1 MRAIFSSISVVGLFF
16 LLAGCGSA
24 DSNTGSV
31 DSIDAGQTVKTS
43 STKTEGQSI
52 FVGTI
57 ESITQVEAEEE
68 ETLQLKFVDVMAKED
83 PANMGTSFS
92 NDGVIL
98 NATAE
103 KISVDINELKIGDK
117 VQFTLVEMPIMTMS
131 IPPQVPGDSIIDV
144 LLNK

>member
-43 STKTEGQSI
+43 STKTERQSI

-57 ESITQVEAEEE
+57 HLPERLGGQ
-68 ETLQLKFVDVMAKED
+68 QGHQ
-83 PANMGTSFS
+83 P
-92 NDGVIL
+92 
-98 NATAE
+98 
-103 KISVDINELKIGDK
+103 
-117 VQFTLVEMPIMTMS
+117 
-131 IPPQVPGDSIIDV
+131 DSPH
-144 LLNK
+144 LHRPHA

>member
-57 ESITQVEAEEE
+57 ESINQVEAE
-68 ETLQLKFVDVMAKED
+68 ETLQLKLVDVMAKED

-144 LLNK
+144 SLNK

>member
-43 STKTEGQSI
+43 STKTERQSI

-68 ETLQLKFVDVMAKED
+68 TLQLKLVDVIGQRRSSEYG
-83 PANMGTSFS
+83 N
-92 NDGVIL
+92 VI
-98 NATAE
+98 
-103 KISVDINELKIGDK
+103 
-117 VQFTLVEMPIMTMS
+117 Q
-131 IPPQVPGDSIIDV
+131 Q
-144 LLNK
+144 

>member
-43 STKTEGQSI
+43 
-52 FVGTI
+52 
-57 ESITQVEAEEE
+57 ITQVEAEEE
-68 ETLQLKFVDVMAKED
+68 TLQLKLVDVMAKED

-144 LLNK
+144 SLNK

>member
-57 ESITQVEAEEE
+57 ESITQVEAEE
-68 ETLQLKFVDVMAKED
+68 TLQLKLVDVMAKED

-144 LLNK
+144 SLNK

>member
-31 DSIDAGQTVKTS
+31 DSIDAGQIVKTS

-68 ETLQLKFVDVMAKED
+68 ETLQLKLVDVMAKED

>member
-1 MRAIFSSISVVGLFF
+1 MKL
-16 LLAGCGSA
+16 
-24 DSNTGSV
+24 
-31 DSIDAGQTVKTS
+31 
-43 STKTEGQSI
+43 
-52 FVGTI
+52 
-57 ESITQVEAEEE
+57 
-68 ETLQLKFVDVMAKED
+68 VDVMAKED

-103 KISVDINELKIGDK
+103 KISMDINELKIGDK

-144 LLNK
+144 SLNK

>member
-16 LLAGCGSA
+16 ILAGCGSA

-68 ETLQLKFVDVMAKED
+68 TIQLKLVDVMAKED

-92 NDGVIL
+92 ND
-98 NATAE
+98 ATAE

-144 LLNK
+144 SLNK

>member
-57 ESITQVEAEEE
+57 ESITQVEAE
-68 ETLQLKFVDVMAKED
+68 
-83 PANMGTSFS
+83 
-92 NDGVIL
+92 
-98 NATAE
+98 
-103 KISVDINELKIGDK
+103 
-117 VQFTLVEMPIMTMS
+117 
-131 IPPQVPGDSIIDV
+131 
-144 LLNK
+144 

>member
-1 MRAIFSSISVVGLFF
+1 MRAIFSSIYVVGLFF
-16 LLAGCGSA
+16 ILAGCGSA
-24 DSNTGSV
+24 DSNTGSL
-31 DSIDAGQTVKTS
+31 DSIDAGQTIKTS

-68 ETLQLKFVDVMAKED
+68 TIQLKLVDVMAKED

-144 LLNK
+144 SLNK

>member
-1 MRAIFSSISVVGLFF
+1 MRAIFSSIYVVGLFF
-16 LLAGCGSA
+16 ILAGCGSA
-24 DSNTGSV
+24 DSNTGSL
-31 DSIDAGQTVKTS
+31 DSIDAGQTIKTS

-68 ETLQLKFVDVMAKED
+68 TIQLVDVMAKED

-103 KISVDINELKIGDK
+103 KISVDIDELKIGDK

-131 IPPQVPGDSIIDV
+131 IPPQVPGDSIIDIS
-144 LLNK
+144 LNK

>member
-1 MRAIFSSISVVGLFF
+1 MRAIFSSIYVVGLFF
-16 LLAGCGSA
+16 ILAGCGSA
-24 DSNTGSV
+24 DSNTGSL
-31 DSIDAGQTVKTS
+31 DSIDAGQTIKTS

-57 ESITQVEAEEE
+57 ESITQVE
-68 ETLQLKFVDVMAKED
+68 TIQLKLVDVMAKED

-103 KISVDINELKIGDK
+103 KISVDIDELKIGDK
-117 VQFTLVEMPIMTMS
+117 VQFTLVEMPSMTMS
-131 IPPQVPGDSIIDV
+131 IPPQVPGDSIIDIS
-144 LLNK
+144 LNK

>member
-57 ESITQVEAEEE
+57 ESITQVEEE
-68 ETLQLKFVDVMAKED
+68 ETLQLKLVDVMAKED

-144 LLNK
+144 SLNK

>member
-43 STKTEGQSI
+43 STKTERQSI

-68 ETLQLKFVDVMAKED
+68 TLQLKLVDVMAKED

-98 NATAE
+98 NPTAE

-144 LLNK
+144 SLNK

>member
-68 ETLQLKFVDVMAKED
+68 ETLQLKLVDVMAKED

-144 LLNK
+144 SLNK

>member
-57 ESITQVEAEEE
+57 ESITQVEE
-68 ETLQLKFVDVMAKED
+68 ETLQLKLVDVMAKED

-144 LLNK
+144 SLNK